1 MKSHIHVI
9 MDSWPSVKE
18 NVPSKKRYRSGGLL
32 KLTNSSVT
40 PISMEAPKQN
50 FLKKYRINKFFWF
63 DRRNPKIV

>member
-1 MKSHIHVI
+1 
-9 MDSWPSVKE
+9 VKE